1 MALHFEGTI
10 RKHGQPVVVRSGHVL
25 AIGEWHHVVAG
36 HYGRRIF
43 LRVDGI
49 LHSAGMLPGQMLP
62 SSGSPVYLGE
72 SFS

>member
-1 MALHFEGTI
+1 MTLHFEGTL
-10 RKHGQPVVVRSGHVL
+10 RKHGRPVVIHSGHVL